1 MTLHFK
7 IFLQQALKP
16 NVNVS
21 SLKKWDYYTEETLSA
36 GPSYDWMMLTPKH
49 FPYEESDVAGG
60 AGPQSQRKTVWP
72 CYDDVTCSQPDA
84 LTRLFSVSQPCIDTP
99 TVQEQLKLTCILMS
113 VMAPLTLGCVTDGIP
128 SLKNPALIS
137 CCSAHHT
144 TLLAEAS
151 IKVTAELQGSS

>member
-1 MTLHFK
+1 MPYTLKNLRGCLVVSTKYFRNEMKFHCNIFFK
-7 IFLQQALKP
+7 QALKP

-84 LTRLFSVSQPCIDTP
+84 LTRLFSVSQPRVDIP
-99 TVQEQLKLTCILMS
+99 TSTLSSRWAAWTNLRTCICN
-113 VMAPLTLGCVTDGIP
+113 G
-128 SLKNPALIS
+128 SLNSGL
-137 CCSAHHT
+137 CHR
-144 TLLAEAS
+144 
-151 IKVTAELQGSS
+151 